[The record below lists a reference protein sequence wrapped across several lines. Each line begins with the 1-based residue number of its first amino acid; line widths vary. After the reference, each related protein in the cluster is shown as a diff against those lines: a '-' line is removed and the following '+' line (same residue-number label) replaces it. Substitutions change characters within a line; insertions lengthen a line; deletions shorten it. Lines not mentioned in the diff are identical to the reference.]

1 MNILLSRDITLPT
14 KVHIVKGPY
23 SFFSSLVQVW
33 ELNHKEG
40 WAPKNWCFWMV
51 MLEEIPERLL
61 DSKEMKPVNLK
72 GKQHRIFIGRTD
84 AEVNAL
90 ILWPHDV
97 KSWLIRKDP
106 DAGEDWRKVKSL
118 SRVRLCDPVDCSLPG
133 FSVHGILQARILEW
147 VTITFSRGIFPT
159 RDRTRSPALEADA
172 LTSEPP

>member
-51 MLEEIPERLL
+51 MLEKIPERLL

-97 KSWLIRKDP
+97 KSWLIGKDSESGK
-106 DAGEDWRKVKSL
+106 DWGQEEKRATEDEMVGWHHWLNGHKFEQTLRESE
-118 SRVRLCDPVDCSLPG
+118 G
-133 FSVHGILQARILEW
+133 Q
-147 VTITFSRGIFPT
+147 
-159 RDRTRSPALEADA
+159 RSMACCRPCGSKESD
-172 LTSEPP
+172 TT